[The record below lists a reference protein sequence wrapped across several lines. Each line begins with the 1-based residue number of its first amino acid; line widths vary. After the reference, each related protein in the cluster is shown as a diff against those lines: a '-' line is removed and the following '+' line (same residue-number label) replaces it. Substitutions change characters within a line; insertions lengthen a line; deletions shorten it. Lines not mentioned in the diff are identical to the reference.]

1 MSAREKT
8 YSTSSPLLAAYPFK
22 PNFIEI
28 GGVRMHYILEGDD
41 HAPAVLF
48 LHGVPA
54 WSYTFRNIIPFCLQ
68 YGLRVIAPDLPGFGK
83 SDKPQNIASY
93 SIGNLVNWIEGLI
106 EKLDLKNLFLFAH
119 DWGAIVGMIV
129 AANKP
134 AVFSGIILCNGY
146 LPLTGQKTPF
156 LFRFWRWF
164 SRHSPHI
171 PVGRVVELGC
181 KRPLSRTERAGYN
194 FPFSKE
200 RDKAAIRALPQ
211 LIPAGKNDPGAPLI
225 AESWE
230 RLKKLEIPVL
240 TVFSK
245 GDVITRDG
253 EKILQAFIPGTKNQP
268 HRMLEGKHFLQED
281 SPNELAL
288 IIHAFVNQNK

>member
-1 MSAREKT
+1 VSAREKK
-8 YSTSSPLLAAYPFK
+8 YFASPPLLADYPFK

-28 GGVRMHYILEGDD
+28 GGLRMHYILEGVD
-41 HAPAVLF
+41 HAPVILF
-48 LHGVPA
+48 LHGVPT
-54 WSYTFRNIIPFCLQ
+54 WSYTFRHILPFCLQ
-68 YGLRVIAPDLPGFGK
+68 NGLRVLAPDLPGFGK
-83 SDKPQNIASY
+83 SEKLQNKASY
-93 SIGNLVNWIEGLI
+93 SIANLVRWIEELI

-129 AANKP
+129 AANHP

-146 LPLTGQKTPF
+146 LPLAGQSAPF
-156 LFRFWRWF
+156 LFRFWQWF
-164 SRHSPHI
+164 SRHSPYI
-171 PVGRVVELGC
+171 PVGRVVDFGC
-181 KRPLSRTERAGYN
+181 KRALSPQERAGYN

-211 LIPAGKNDPGAPLI
+211 LIPPGKNDLEATLI
-225 AESWE
+225 AESWD
-230 RLKKLEIPVL
+230 RLKKLETPVL

-245 GDVITRDG
+245 GDVITRGG
-253 EKILQAFIPGTKNQP
+253 EKVLQAFIPGTKNQP

-288 IIHAFVNQNK
+288 IINEFVTQNK